1 MTTAPFRTEA
11 LAPPPDLFVTGELG
25 GRPPRSAGQRS
36 AQDALRDLGR
46 HIAEDPASA
55 LPRFVALAM
64 ELTASSSA
72 GLSLY
77 ETGPQDGVFRWTH
90 LQGSLARFED
100 ATTPR
105 HYSPCGVTLDRDA
118 PVLSRHPERYYD
130 WISDAGIAIPEV
142 LLVPLHIGS
151 EEPLGT
157 LWVVGDVEGH
167 FRPDDARLISELAE
181 FIRFALLM
189 QRNQGRLQDD
199 LDQQGLLAREMDH
212 RIKNLFAM
220 AQGMIRATART
231 ADSAEVLAE
240 SLAGRLDALA
250 KANAL
255 ASRVDM
261 ASGQSLA
268 AVPLDRLVAT
278 VLAAHEGEGEASRF
292 DLAGTEIGLG
302 QRAGN
307 WLALVLHELATNAAK
322 YGALSEPGGRI
333 AVAWR
338 EDGDTAL
345 LRWQERGGPTVDGP
359 PDRAGFG
366 TTLVRRT
373 VESQLAGS
381 VRFDWRPGGLVAT
394 LEFARERLAL

>member
-1 MTTAPFRTEA
+1 MTIAPSQAEA
-11 LAPPPDLFVTGELG
+11 LAPPPDLFVTAELG

-130 WISDAGIAIPEV
+130 WISDAGIVAPEV
-142 LLVPLHIGS
+142 LLVPLHIGA

-157 LWVVGDVEGH
+157 LWVVGEEEAH
-167 FRPDDARLISELAE
+167 FRPDDARLVSELAE
-181 FIRFALLM
+181 FVRFALLM
-189 QRNQGRLQDD
+189 QRNQRRLQDD

-268 AVPLDRLVAT
+268 AVPLARLAAT
-278 VLAAHEGEGEASRF
+278 VLAAHEGGGEASRF
-292 DLAGTEIGLG
+292 DITGPDIELG

-307 WLALVLHELATNAAK
+307 WVALVMHELATNAAK
-322 YGALSEPGGRI
+322 YGALSEPDGRVAI
-333 AVAWR
+333 AWR
-338 EDGDTAL
+338 ENGDTVHL
-345 LRWQERGGPTVDGP
+345 QWQERGGPPLEAPPGP
-359 PDRAGFG
+359 AGFG

-381 VRFDWRPGGLVAT
+381 AEFDWRTDGLVAT
-394 LEFARERLAL
+394 LEFARDRLWL

>member
-1 MTTAPFRTEA
+1 
-11 LAPPPDLFVTGELG
+11 
-25 GRPPRSAGQRS
+25 
-36 AQDALRDLGR
+36 
-46 HIAEDPASA
+46 
-55 LPRFVALAM
+55 
-64 ELTASSSA
+64 
-72 GLSLY
+72 
-77 ETGPQDGVFRWTH
+77 
-90 LQGSLARFED
+90 
-100 ATTPR
+100 
-105 HYSPCGVTLDRDA
+105 
-118 PVLSRHPERYYD
+118 VLSRHPERYYD

-157 LWVVGDVEGH
+157 LWVVGEDEGH

-189 QRNQGRLQDD
+189 QRNRSRLQDD

-240 SLAGRLDALA
+240 SLSGRLDALA

-255 ASRVDM
+255 ASRVDL

-268 AVPLDRLVAT
+268 AVPLARLVAT

-292 DLAGTEIGLG
+292 DISGPEIGLG

-307 WLALVLHELATNAAK
+307 WLALVLHELATNGAK

-338 EDGDTAL
+338 DDGDRL
-345 LRWQERGGPTVDGP
+345 VLQWQERGGPPLEEP

-366 TTLVRRT
+366 ITLVRRT

-381 VRFDWRPGGLVAT
+381 VDFDWRPGGLVAT
-394 LEFARERLAL
+394 LEFARDRLEL